1 VATVPADTDSLSL
14 LPAGHAGTQFIDC
27 ADDFVTRNAGV
38 LDAGPL
44 AFFRE
49 HVAVTDAAG
58 LDPDSH
64 VSCAWLGN
72 LALDDLEITSRPRD
86 LRQFHRGD
94 CDLSSCHDFLR
105 EYDALSASTLFTSRR
120 MKPVE
125 RRPVHQTKVSS
136 TPSYRWRQ
144 HSTFVYWI
152 ALGSRASIDISRA
165 GTQVNTGWTWHLEG
179 VTFAEVT
186 IELRE
191 AEVASRYQSL
201 MDNSTRDGHL

>member
-1 VATVPADTDSLSL
+1 MTSSVNATRYP
-14 LPAGHAGTQFIDC
+14 
-27 ADDFVTRNAGV
+27 
-38 LDAGPL
+38 
-44 AFFRE
+44 
-49 HVAVTDAAG
+49 
-58 LDPDSH
+58 
-64 VSCAWLGN
+64 
-72 LALDDLEITSRPRD
+72 
-86 LRQFHRGD
+86 
-94 CDLSSCHDFLR
+94 
-105 EYDALSASTLFTSRR
+105 ASTLFTSRR

-136 TPSYRWRQ
+136 TPSHRWRQ